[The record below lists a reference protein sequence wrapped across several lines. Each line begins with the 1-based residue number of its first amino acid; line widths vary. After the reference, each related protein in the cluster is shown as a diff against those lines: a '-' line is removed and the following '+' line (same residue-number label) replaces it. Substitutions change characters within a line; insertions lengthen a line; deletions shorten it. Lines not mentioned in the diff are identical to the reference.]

1 MFHLGWFA
9 FEGVQGWT
17 SPDYQP
23 DYDWSRPDQ
32 HQAMAKQ
39 LEKACFDYL
48 LIEDTSAISD
58 DYAGSMEIYL
68 RNALGSPKF
77 DPAPLATY
85 IAAVTTHLG
94 VVPTLTT
101 SFYPPYLLAR
111 LAASM
116 AHLSGGRFGWN
127 IVTSSSNLAARN
139 YGMEGLPEHDERY
152 DIADEYLELCERLWQ
167 SWERDAVVAN
177 PASGVF
183 ADHRKV
189 HRLDFR
195 GAHFACR
202 GPLNVPR
209 PPNDRPVLA
218 QAGNSPRGMR
228 FAARHA
234 DIVLT
239 PVNHPPAVKKFRD
252 EIRRL
257 ATEAGRNPDDV
268 KVMALAFPRIFLTRD
283 DVNAYRES
291 LNHVPDD
298 IVRHWLALVS
308 SITTLDL
315 SRFDLDEPL
324 PDHVQTNGS
333 RGTLDWLRQGNAT
346 LRQIGLRMARLTPG
360 EPMVGTAEQ
369 VAEEMGRAMDV
380 IGGDGFLISG
390 SLTPRHVS
398 QVVDELI
405 PALQCRGLVRQ
416 HYAHRTLREHLLE
429 F

>member
-1 MFHLGWFA
+1 
-9 FEGVQGWT
+9 
-17 SPDYQP
+17 
-23 DYDWSRPDQ
+23 
-32 HQAMAKQ
+32 
-39 LEKACFDYL
+39 
-48 LIEDTSAISD
+48 
-58 DYAGSMEIYL
+58 
-68 RNALGSPKF
+68 
-77 DPAPLATY
+77 
-85 IAAVTTHLG
+85 
-94 VVPTLTT
+94 
-101 SFYPPYLLAR
+101 
-111 LAASM
+111 
-116 AHLSGGRFGWN
+116 
-127 IVTSSSNLAARN
+127 
-139 YGMEGLPEHDERY
+139 
-152 DIADEYLELCERLWQ
+152 
-167 SWERDAVVAN
+167 
-177 PASGVF
+177 
-183 ADHRKV
+183 
-189 HRLDFR
+189 
-195 GAHFACR
+195 
-202 GPLNVPR
+202 
-209 PPNDRPVLA
+209 
-218 QAGNSPRGMR
+218 MR